1 MTTDSLNQWILVPAI
16 AGAVALVL
24 ALVLFLR
31 VRSLPEGN
39 DTMKRI
45 AGYIRE
51 GAMAFL
57 SAEYKVLAIY
67 AVVVFGAMAA
77 SSLGWQ
83 SGVWF
88 LLGAILSLVAGF
100 IGMKAATLANVRTAQ
115 AASSGKKG
123 DALVTALDGGA
134 VMGLCVAGLSL
145 IGLFVVYKVTQTTTA
160 MGEMGASLHAFA
172 VGAS

>member
-67 AVVVFGAMAA
+67 AVVVFGAMAMA
-77 SSLGWQ
+77 WKPRMGTDWSTSS
-83 SGVWF
+83 SGIMAF
-88 LLGAILSLVAGF
+88 S
-100 IGMKAATLANVRTAQ
+100 AARYL
-115 AASSGKKG
+115 AASAAKKQPPSSPNSRRTF
-123 DALVTALDGGA
+123 ADGPP
-134 VMGLCVAGLSL
+134 L
-145 IGLFVVYKVTQTTTA
+145 Q
-160 MGEMGASLHAFA
+160 
-172 VGAS
+172 